1 MGLELASPE
10 LTDFSRIKEEG
21 GLPVAATGR
30 AAIIAA
36 EGERGY
42 WGGPIEDG
50 PMEFEGAS
58 NGARVNPP

>member
-10 LTDFSRIKEEG
+10 LTDSSKIKEEAG
-21 GLPVAATGR
+21 FGSPLQAVLQSSQQKR
-30 AAIIAA
+30 S
-36 EGERGY
+36 GY